1 MVQFASR
8 MDLLKGSEIREL
20 LKLTAQPDILS
31 FAGGMPAPELFPV
44 EQMMEASIAV
54 LKEHGR
60 EALQYS
66 TTEGFPRLREQI
78 AERMLAKNNIHTDK
92 DHILVTSGSQQGLD
106 FSARVFLNPGD
117 VVLLESPS
125 YLGAVNAF
133 KACEPKFIEV
143 PTDDG
148 GMIMDELEKILATT
162 ERVKMIYVIPDFQ
175 NPTGRTWDLDRRHK
189 FMEIINRYE
198 IPVIEDNP
206 YGELRFEG
214 EYMPALKSL
223 DTKGLV
229 IYLGTFSKILAPGY
243 RLGWVCAEDEIL
255 AKYNFME
262 QAASLQ
268 ASTIGQ
274 METSKWIDMFDLD
287 AHVNTIRECYR
298 KRRAVMLETL
308 AKELPE
314 PCTFTRPDGGLFAW
328 VVLPEYMDAKDLQMK
343 CLAKKVAFVP
353 GGSFFPNGGHDNTL
367 RLNYS
372 CMPEEKIVKGITA
385 LCQTIRENLRKQSR
399 YKETTHPMKH
409 VKVLIGNYGSGKS
422 ELALNFAMQAAARG
436 DRTELLDLDMVNTY
450 FRLTERGKLVE
461 QKEIRLVSPN
471 FACSGIE
478 TLSLPAEVSSAF
490 VLDWD
495 TVIFDVGGDD
505 VGATALGRYHQDF
518 VDLAPGALEVLN
530 VVNIRRPLAGTVE
543 KLLRLQEGMQT
554 HARLQITGMINN
566 TNLATATTEQDLWD
580 GYQMLREV
588 SDLTGIPVSYTTG
601 KKEFLDAFLA
611 RNPDP
616 KYVGQ
621 PIPIDVYMHRDWD
634 SYIEYGLNTK
644 NPHKDMY

>member
-1 MVQFASR
+1 MSRGRIEKALSGFYYVRTPEGLLQCRARGKFRREGISPLVGDWVQVRDLGGGEGFVEAIEPRQNRFAR
-8 MDLLKGSEIREL
+8 PAAANIDQLVIIGSQAIPPTDPYLIDR
-20 LKLTAQPDILS
+20 I
-31 FAGGMPAPELFPV
+31 
-44 EQMMEASIAV
+44 ASIAV

-372 CMPEEKIVKGITA
+372 CMPEDKIVKGITA
-385 LCQTIRENLRKQSR
+385 LCQTIRENLR
-399 YKETTHPMKH
+399 
-409 VKVLIGNYGSGKS
+409 
-422 ELALNFAMQAAARG
+422 
-436 DRTELLDLDMVNTY
+436 
-450 FRLTERGKLVE
+450 
-461 QKEIRLVSPN
+461 
-471 FACSGIE
+471 
-478 TLSLPAEVSSAF
+478 
-490 VLDWD
+490 
-495 TVIFDVGGDD
+495 
-505 VGATALGRYHQDF
+505 
-518 VDLAPGALEVLN
+518 
-530 VVNIRRPLAGTVE
+530 
-543 KLLRLQEGMQT
+543 
-554 HARLQITGMINN
+554 
-566 TNLATATTEQDLWD
+566 
-580 GYQMLREV
+580 
-588 SDLTGIPVSYTTG
+588 
-601 KKEFLDAFLA
+601 
-611 RNPDP
+611 
-616 KYVGQ
+616 
-621 PIPIDVYMHRDWD
+621 
-634 SYIEYGLNTK
+634 
-644 NPHKDMY
+644 

>member
-20 LKLTAQPDILS
+20 LKLTAQPDMLS

-44 EQMMEASIAV
+44 EQMMQASIAV

-133 KACEPKFIEV
+133 KACEPTFIEV

-148 GMIMDELEKILATT
+148 GMIMEELEKILATT

-189 FMEIINRYE
+189 FMEIVNRYE

-243 RLGWVCAEDEIL
+243 RLGWVCADGEIL
-255 AKYNFME
+255 QKYNFLA

-268 ASTIGQ
+268 ASTEAQ
-274 METSKWIDMFDLD
+274 LVVSKFIDMFDLD
-287 AHVNTIRECYR
+287 EHVATIKECYR
-298 KRRAVMLETL
+298 KRRDVMMATMEREFPPE
-308 AKELPE
+308 AKFTHPNGGLFTWVELPE
-314 PCTFTRPDGGLFAW
+314 YINTN
-328 VVLPEYMDAKDLQMK
+328 EMAKQ
-343 CLAKKVAFVP
+343 CLARNVAYVP
-353 GGSFFPNGGHDNTL
+353 GDGFFPDAGHNNCI

-372 CMPEEKIVKGITA
+372 CMPEEKIEKGM
-385 LCQTIRENLRKQSR
+385 TILGEVIKANL
-399 YKETTHPMKH
+399 
-409 VKVLIGNYGSGKS
+409 
-422 ELALNFAMQAAARG
+422 
-436 DRTELLDLDMVNTY
+436 
-450 FRLTERGKLVE
+450 
-461 QKEIRLVSPN
+461 
-471 FACSGIE
+471 
-478 TLSLPAEVSSAF
+478 
-490 VLDWD
+490 
-495 TVIFDVGGDD
+495 
-505 VGATALGRYHQDF
+505 
-518 VDLAPGALEVLN
+518 
-530 VVNIRRPLAGTVE
+530 
-543 KLLRLQEGMQT
+543 
-554 HARLQITGMINN
+554 
-566 TNLATATTEQDLWD
+566 
-580 GYQMLREV
+580 
-588 SDLTGIPVSYTTG
+588 
-601 KKEFLDAFLA
+601 KK
-611 RNPDP
+611 
-616 KYVGQ
+616 
-621 PIPIDVYMHRDWD
+621 
-634 SYIEYGLNTK
+634 
-644 NPHKDMY
+644 